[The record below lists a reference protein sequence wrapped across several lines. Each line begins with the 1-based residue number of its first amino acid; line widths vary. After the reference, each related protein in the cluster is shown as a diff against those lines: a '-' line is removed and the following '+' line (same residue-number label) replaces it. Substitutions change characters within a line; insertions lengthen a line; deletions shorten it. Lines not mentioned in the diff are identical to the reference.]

1 MIDAVEEGARS
12 NETLTCPLCAGSG
25 AIERREV
32 LRMAGV
38 DGVVNAIG
46 PRLVELMNERGMGM
60 VVKTKEIIEET
71 LRRDLAA
78 TVAHVRQALG
88 REHESARVALERELE
103 KTRALSAKAHERSER
118 LAGDFAVQQKELEQA
133 RDELLRLRNTA
144 AKKGEAGEADFVEAM
159 KPFRHIRL
167 GAKESSAGD
176 YIVSVAID
184 ESGVGMRFL
193 NDVALCDVKKDKI
206 IGPGDVRKI
215 ASDARSKGLG
225 VAFLISTTT
234 RSKNPVEDVSQC
246 DGVVVV
252 TTTLEDFVQKLALLT
267 PYIALQSRLKA
278 EAGSTVDAR
287 QRLGELADRVV
298 TKLKDLEGVTKQ
310 TRAIQK
316 AVTSIDGAIAK
327 TRQEIVGLCAEAMAR
342 QPTAGEAP

>member
-1 MIDAVEEGARS
+1 MIDAAQGAQRAEHES
-12 NETLTCPLCAGSG
+12 LTCPLCSGSG
-25 AIERREV
+25 KIARREV
-32 LRMAGV
+32 LRLAGV
-38 DGVVNAIG
+38 DGVLDAVG
-46 PRLVELMNERGMGM
+46 PRLVELMNEKGLS
-60 VVKTKEIIEET
+60 VLTKTKELVEQT
-71 LRRDLAA
+71 LAKDLAA

-133 RDELLRLRNTA
+133 KDELMRLRNTA

-159 KPFRHIRL
+159 KPYKHIRL
-167 GAKESSAGD
+167 GAKEAAAGD

-184 ESGVGMRFL
+184 EAGVGMRFL
-193 NDVALCDVKKDKI
+193 NDAALIDVKKDKV
-206 IGPGDVRKI
+206 IGPADVRKI

-225 VAFLISTTT
+225 VAFLVSTST
-234 RSKNPVEDVSQC
+234 RSKNPVEDVSLA

-267 PYIALQSRLKA
+267 PFIALQSRLKA
-278 EAGSTVDAR
+278 EAGSTIDAR

-298 TKLKDLEGVTKQ
+298 AKLRDLEGVTKA

-316 AVTSIDGAIAK
+316 AVTSIDSAIAK
-327 TRQEIVGLCAEAMAR
+327 ARHEIVGLCAEASGR
-342 QPTAGEAP
+342 QPTGEAQ